1 MLSVVLLSI
10 SATFAADDNVDAIA
24 VDEITDEPLTVDED
38 SQALSDGDVVTKDN
52 FNSYFDS
59 NGTLMSN
66 VTASELTFS
75 GDISDVGVDTIV
87 LNRAISV
94 FGENSTLTN
103 IAIDIK
109 ADNVVI
115 SGLTINQNNGTYAI
129 SAFNATGVEISDSTI
144 NFNAVSNAD
153 GYAIKA
159 DTISNLKLLN
169 NAITYV
175 GSTLYSGINNGILVS
190 NSYDV
195 NIKGNKFNLSLV
207 SAAVAWFE
215 VPTGSGNWVSTTIS
229 EGIVVDSS
237 TEVIFEDNIV
247 DLVYN
252 SISGS
257 YDTLYAIDFKDS
269 AYTAISGNTIS
280 VSGHT
285 YTYGIITS
293 GFNFVIDD
301 NTIIV
306 ESDNY
311 YANGIDIEGPAAGE
325 VKNNVIS
332 VNGVQSA
339 YGIYSGMNGQNV
351 SAIYTNNTITGKAY
365 NVFGMSLGDV
375 VSQIDSSYIDLD
387 GNYTTGIAYYG
398 NYINATENR
407 IVLTS
412 SEEGNE
418 SIWESFGVET
428 VGIKVVK
435 GAATITN
442 NVIATAGKGVSL
454 TGNETSAYL
463 ADNFINVVANTD
475 KDAYAIYCI
484 DTPELYIIS
493 NDIDYQGTTQGT
505 GINNAVYI
513 NNVNNTMIALNEFNL
528 DLISCYVP
536 WFEIPASS
544 GNWVSFPVSEGI
556 VVDESDNVIFGGN
569 VVNVTYGD
577 IVGSYDTIY
586 AVDFKNSDNALI
598 TNNEINSNG
607 YTYIYGIIISGDNF
621 TIESNNI
628 TTVSDYYANGIDIE
642 GPAAGIVKENKID
655 VKANTSA
662 YAIYS
667 GMNGADVKATYTGN
681 EISGAAY
688 NVFGMSLG
696 DVESNIVDNTIALIG
711 NYTTGIAYRGSN
723 LVADN
728 NIIAL
733 FSSEEGNE
741 SIWEAFGVETVGI
754 KVTMGN
760 ASIVNNIISAQGKG
774 VSLSGSEIALTNNA
788 IAVVASA
795 DKDAYAIYADS
806 VEKLTVTDN
815 DVGYAGA
822 TAGTG
827 INNAVYITNSSNAK
841 INNNKFNLSLVSS
854 YVPWFEIPT
863 GSGNWVS
870 FPVSE
875 GIVIDSSNGVIFQE
889 NDVNVDY
896 GAVVGSYDTIYAVD
910 FKNSDDALIKDN
922 NIVANGHT
930 YIYGI
935 IISGENFTIA
945 DNEIRSES
953 DNYYANGID
962 VEGPATGVIFGN
974 EIHATGVQSAYPIYS
989 GMNGQSVSV
998 NYTNNDLYGD
1008 AYLVIGMSLGDVESN
1023 IVNNCIY
1030 VDGNYTKGIAAR
1042 VAQLSIID
1050 NLIVSLGS
1058 NVGNESVWEAFGV
1071 DTYGIK
1077 VTSGDALIANNT
1089 IKSTSDY
1096 AIYMAS
1102 GVTGSISGNDLVAN
1116 NVGKNAIEVANN
1128 ITISGT
1134 GPDYKTIIIA
1144 SDLTKAYG
1152 ASTQFTA
1159 TLIDE
1164 NGAAVANKEVILTK
1178 GNDVLGVATTNAN
1191 GIAKFNINLAVGTYT
1206 VNTGFDGDNV
1216 YAPKDT
1222 TNKIVVTK
1230 AATKITATKKTCKAT
1245 TNTKKYTV
1253 TVKANNKALAKVKV
1267 TIKVNGKTYK
1277 ATTNSK
1283 GKATFKIT
1291 KLNKKGKYT
1300 ATVKFA
1306 GNGSYKSSSAKAVI
1320 TVK

>member
-24 VDEITDEPLTVDED
+24 IDDITDEPLAVDDD
-38 SQALSDGDVVTKDN
+38 SQALSEEDIVTKDN
-52 FNSYFDS
+52 FNNYFDS
-59 NGTLMSN
+59 NGTLRSN

-87 LNRAISV
+87 LNRAISI

-115 SGLTINQNNGTYAI
+115 SGLTINQNNGAYAV

-169 NAITYV
+169 NVITYV
-175 GSTLYSGINNGILVS
+175 GSTVYSGINNGILVS

-207 SAAVAWFE
+207 SAAVSWFE
-215 VPTGSGNWVSTTIS
+215 VPAGSGNWVSAPIS

-237 TEVIFEDNIV
+237 TEVIFEDNVV
-247 DLVYN
+247 DIVYN

-257 YDTLYAIDFKDS
+257 DDTIYGIDFKDS

-351 SAIYTNNTITGKAY
+351 SAVYVNNTITGKAY

-375 VSQIDSSYIDLD
+375 VSQIDSSYINLN

-398 NYINATENR
+398 NYINVTNSL
-407 IVLTS
+407 IILNS
-412 SEEGNE
+412 SEVGNE
-418 SIWESFGVET
+418 SIWEAFGVEA
-428 VGIKVVK
+428 VGIKVAK
-435 GAATITN
+435 GAATITDN
-442 NVIATAGKGVSL
+442 IIATQGKGISL

-463 ADNFINVVANTD
+463 ADNAISVVANTD

-484 DTPELYIIS
+484 DAPELYIIS
-493 NDIDYQGTTQGT
+493 NDVDYKGTTQGT

-513 NNVNNTMIALNEFNL
+513 NNVNKTIIALNEF
-528 DLISCYVP
+528 DLELVSSYVP
-536 WFEIPASS
+536 WFQIPAGS

-556 VVDESDNVIFGGN
+556 VIDESDNAIFGGN
-569 VVNVTYGD
+569 VVNVTYSD
-577 IVGSYDTIY
+577 VVGGYDTIY
-586 AVDFKNSDNALI
+586 AVDFKNSDNVVIAD
-598 TNNEINSNG
+598 NEINSNG
-607 YTYIYGIIISGDNF
+607 NSFIYGIIISGDNF

-628 TTVSDYYANGIDIE
+628 TTVSDYYANGIDVE
-642 GPAAGIVKENKID
+642 GPATGVVKDNKID

-667 GMNGADVKATYTGN
+667 GMNGADVKANYEGN
-681 EISGAAY
+681 EITGAAY

-696 DVESNIVDNTIALIG
+696 DVESNIVGNLISIIG

-723 LVADN
+723 LVVDG

-741 SIWEAFGVETVGI
+741 TISESFGIETVGI

-760 ASIVNNIISAQGKG
+760 ASIANNLISAQGKG
-774 VSLSGSEIALTNNA
+774 VSLKGSEIALTNNT
-788 IAVVASA
+788 IAVVAGE
-795 DKDAYAIYADS
+795 DKDVYAIYANS
-806 VEKLTVTDN
+806 VGKLSVTENNID
-815 DVGYAGA
+815 YTGA

-827 INNAVYITNSSNAK
+827 INNAVFITNSSDAK
-841 INNNKFNLSLVSS
+841 ISNNNFDVSLVSC
-854 YVPWFEIPT
+854 YV
-863 GSGNWVS
+863 NWVEEPVGS
-870 FPVSE
+870 WNYVSYPVSE
-875 GIVIDSSNGVIFQE
+875 GIVIDSSNGVVFDG
-889 NDVNVDY
+889 NDVTTNY
-896 GAVVGSYDTIYAVD
+896 NNICGTYDTIYAID
-910 FKNSDDALIKDN
+910 FKNSDNVVIADN
-922 NIVANGHT
+922 TIDANGHS

-935 IISGENFTIA
+935 IISGDNFTIA
-945 DNEIRSES
+945 DNEIKSGS
-953 DNYYANGID
+953 DNNYANGID
-962 VEGPATGVIFGN
+962 VEGPATGVIYGN
-974 EIHATGVQSAYPIYS
+974 EIHAAGINSAYPIYS
-989 GMNGQSVSV
+989 GMNGKDVSV
-998 NYTNNDLYGD
+998 NYTNNDLYGE
-1008 AYLVIGMSLGDVESN
+1008 AYYVVGMSLGDVESN

-1030 VDGNYTKGIAAR
+1030 VDGNYTKGIASR
-1042 VAQLSIID
+1042 VAQLSVVD
-1050 NLIVSLGS
+1050 NLIVSTAS
-1058 NVGNESVWEAFGV
+1058 NVGNQSAGDSFGL

-1077 VTSGDALIANNT
+1077 VVSGDALIANNT

-1102 GVTGSISGNDLVAN
+1102 GVTGSISDNDLVAN
-1116 NVGKNAIEVANN
+1116 NVGKNAINVANN
-1128 ITISGT
+1128 IAISGT
-1134 GPDYKTIIIA
+1134 GPNYKTIIVA

-1152 ASTQFTA
+1152 VATQFTA

-1164 NGAAVANKEVILTK
+1164 NGVAVANKEVILTR
-1178 GNDVLGVATTNAN
+1178 GNDVVGVATTNAN

-1206 VNTGFDGDNV
+1206 VTTAFEGDNV

-1222 TNKIVVTK
+1222 SNKIVVTK
-1230 AATKITATKKTCKAT
+1230 AATKITAAKKTFKVKT
-1245 TNTKKYTV
+1245 KTKKYTV

-1267 TIKVNGKTYK
+1267 TIKVKGKTYK

-1306 GNGSYKSSSAKAVI
+1306 GNGSYKASSAKAVI

>member
-642 GPAAGIVKENKID
+642 GPATGVVKSNNID

-688 NVFGMSLG
+688 NVFGMS
-696 DVESNIVDNTIALIG
+696 
-711 NYTTGIAYRGSN
+711 
-723 LVADN
+723 
-728 NIIAL
+728 
-733 FSSEEGNE
+733 
-741 SIWEAFGVETVGI
+741 
-754 KVTMGN
+754 
-760 ASIVNNIISAQGKG
+760 
-774 VSLSGSEIALTNNA
+774 
-788 IAVVASA
+788 
-795 DKDAYAIYADS
+795 
-806 VEKLTVTDN
+806 
-815 DVGYAGA
+815 
-822 TAGTG
+822 
-827 INNAVYITNSSNAK
+827 
-841 INNNKFNLSLVSS
+841 
-854 YVPWFEIPT
+854 
-863 GSGNWVS
+863 
-870 FPVSE
+870 
-875 GIVIDSSNGVIFQE
+875 
-889 NDVNVDY
+889 
-896 GAVVGSYDTIYAVD
+896 
-910 FKNSDDALIKDN
+910 
-922 NIVANGHT
+922 
-930 YIYGI
+930 
-935 IISGENFTIA
+935 
-945 DNEIRSES
+945 
-953 DNYYANGID
+953 
-962 VEGPATGVIFGN
+962 
-974 EIHATGVQSAYPIYS
+974 
-989 GMNGQSVSV
+989 
-998 NYTNNDLYGD
+998 
-1008 AYLVIGMSLGDVESN
+1008 
-1023 IVNNCIY
+1023 
-1030 VDGNYTKGIAAR
+1030 
-1042 VAQLSIID
+1042 
-1050 NLIVSLGS
+1050 
-1058 NVGNESVWEAFGV
+1058 
-1071 DTYGIK
+1071 
-1077 VTSGDALIANNT
+1077 
-1089 IKSTSDY
+1089 
-1096 AIYMAS
+1096 
-1102 GVTGSISGNDLVAN
+1102 
-1116 NVGKNAIEVANN
+1116 
-1128 ITISGT
+1128 
-1134 GPDYKTIIIA
+1134 
-1144 SDLTKAYG
+1144 
-1152 ASTQFTA
+1152 
-1159 TLIDE
+1159 
-1164 NGAAVANKEVILTK
+1164 
-1178 GNDVLGVATTNAN
+1178 
-1191 GIAKFNINLAVGTYT
+1191 
-1206 VNTGFDGDNV
+1206 
-1216 YAPKDT
+1216 
-1222 TNKIVVTK
+1222 
-1230 AATKITATKKTCKAT
+1230 
-1245 TNTKKYTV
+1245 
-1253 TVKANNKALAKVKV
+1253 
-1267 TIKVNGKTYK
+1267 
-1277 ATTNSK
+1277 
-1283 GKATFKIT
+1283 
-1291 KLNKKGKYT
+1291 
-1300 ATVKFA
+1300 
-1306 GNGSYKSSSAKAVI
+1306 
-1320 TVK
+1320 